1 MILDSSML
9 HVRLGFV
16 RLLPRAFWLLTL
28 LLVVSSCAIMPFS
41 NVVSGMLVA
50 GYYDLGDGVGVI
62 GGDLSERD
70 RVEYEI
76 VNVGGMGL
84 PVKGWSGG
92 GVVFGRS

>member
-62 GGDLSERD
+62 GLLVAAQWRTAT
-70 RVEYEI
+70 VW
-76 VNVGGMGL
+76 
-84 PVKGWSGG
+84 WSHDW
-92 GVVFGRS
+92 RHHHQQHL